1 MEAHPDVF
9 LHPRVDVGYFIDSA
23 VMGRAE
29 WLEGEVDES
38 TWEQEHSKEAYA
50 EMFADGEGK
59 IAIGEKSAD
68 YFFWRPAHA
77 RMHSW
82 IPDARIILTLRNPI
96 ERAWSMYWNEV
107 GKGRETLGFE
117 EAIAAEPDRIAKSAY
132 ARNHLSYLSR
142 GEYAESLS
150 CLHEYFGPEQVKVV
164 ILEDAMKDPV
174 KVLQEVYRFL
184 GLNPQQGLERALTLF
199 NNNWTTVPRSFWT
212 QNKLLE
218 STEERINKLIRTA
231 ARKAVRDVYA
241 RRRLLIKLEAPFRH
255 TKKDFKIQ
263 PETRRKLEAHFAPH
277 NKRLEALLGRD
288 LSFWN

>member
-1 MEAHPDVF
+1 MEAHPDIF
-9 LHPRVDVGYFIDSA
+9 LHPKVDVGFFLDQA
-23 VMGRAE
+23 VMGRT
-29 WLEGEVDES
+29 WLDGEIDES
-38 TWEQEHSKEAYA
+38 TWKLEHSRETYA

-59 IAIGEKSAD
+59 IAVGEKSAD

-77 RMHSW
+77 RMHDW
-82 IPDARIILTLRNPI
+82 IPDAKIILTLRNPI

-117 EAIAAEPDRIAKSAY
+117 EAIAAEPDRIADSAY

-142 GEYAESLS
+142 GEYAESLFR
-150 CLHEYFGPEQVKVV
+150 LYEFYPPEQVKVV

-174 KVLQEVYRFL
+174 SVLQGVYGFL
-184 GLNPQQGLERALTLF
+184 GLDPRQGLERALTLF

-218 STEERINKLIRTA
+218 STEETINKLIRTA
-231 ARKAVRDVYA
+231 AKKAVRDVYA
-241 RRRLLIKLEAPFRH
+241 RRRLLVKLEAPFRL

-263 PETRRKLEAHFAPH
+263 SETRRKLEAHFAPH
-277 NKRLEALLGRD
+277 NRQLEELLGRD
-288 LSFWN
+288 LSVWN